1 MEKSIE
7 LDATLENWKS
17 VKNFLKE
24 ILVEK
29 NCSRDDERTLQMA
42 IEEIYCNIVNYAYAP
57 HVGKVKIVG
66 HFENDECVI
75 ILQFIDEGKPF
86 NPLEKD
92 EPDFTIAPEDRE
104 VGGFGIFIVREMVD
118 NMSYEYKDR
127 KNILTLK
134 KNLAKG

>member
-7 LDATLENWKS
+7 LDATLENWET
-17 VKNFLKE
+17 VKNFLKKM
-24 ILVEK
+24 LAEK
-29 NCSRDDERTLQMA
+29 NFSRDDERSLQMA

-57 HVGKVKIVG
+57 HVGRVKIVG
-66 HFENDECVI
+66 NFENDECGI

-92 EPDFTIAPEDRE
+92 APDFTIAHEDRE
-104 VGGFGIFIVREMVD
+104 VGGLGIFIVREMVD
-118 NMSYEYKDR
+118 DMSYEYTDG

-134 KNLAKG
+134 KILAKR